1 MEYNEEEGIQ
11 EEEYQE
17 NEYIYNLW
25 REQYE
30 NKRCDKTGDDQEF
43 SLWQ

>member
-25 REQYE
+25 RECYE
-30 NKRCDKTGDDQEF
+30 DI
-43 SLWQ
+43 L